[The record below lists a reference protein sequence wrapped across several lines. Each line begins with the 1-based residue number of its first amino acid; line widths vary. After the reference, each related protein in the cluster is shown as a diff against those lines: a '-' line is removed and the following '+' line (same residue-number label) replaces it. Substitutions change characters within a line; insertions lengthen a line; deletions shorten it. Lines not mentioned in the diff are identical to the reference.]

1 MKTRHIR
8 NQQPD
13 MVLVKLVMMENIQA
27 FSLCLMVF
35 MGVNMCQWWDRPM
48 SISPCVPNSTDGTLE
63 LEVGFITGPTKE
75 SEREPKIH
83 WFLQFVQPLQPL
95 KTTTDASG
103 KKPSWPETRSSLA
116 SALSGLS
123 ELQNCRNGDQIVE
136 YSTLKHGFCLKSMAT
151 SKIL

>member
-1 MKTRHIR
+1 
-8 NQQPD
+8 

-83 WFLQFVQPLQPL
+83 
-95 KTTTDASG
+95 
-103 KKPSWPETRSSLA
+103 
-116 SALSGLS
+116 
-123 ELQNCRNGDQIVE
+123 
-136 YSTLKHGFCLKSMAT
+136 
-151 SKIL
+151 